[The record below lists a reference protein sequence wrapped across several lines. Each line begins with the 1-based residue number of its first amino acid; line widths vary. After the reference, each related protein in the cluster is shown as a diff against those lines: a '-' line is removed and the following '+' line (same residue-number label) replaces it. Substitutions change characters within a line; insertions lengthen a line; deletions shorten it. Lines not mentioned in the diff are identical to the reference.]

1 MVDLLHRLESNQRRG
16 SKPRCHWLTHGTREE
31 VAGRLTTLI
40 EPWGTVSVD
49 DCWMPDGFE
58 TTDEAQL
65 HKTPGLFSK
74 PEHCQVIRDWW
85 FKIVRGGRQT
95 APSIDIASTCAM
107 DGKTGILLVEAKA
120 HDLELI
126 DEEKGK
132 PLKSEPSIGQQTNHK
147 HIGDA
152 ITNTNQLLSDAT
164 RVEWSLSRD
173 SRYQM
178 SNRFATACKLTEL
191 GYPVIVVYLGF
202 LNAKDMRFGGRN
214 PMTNHDHWTKLVTD
228 HSAPLFPREVWNNKH
243 KVHGQ
248 PLIPIIRSVV
258 IPHDSPCVTCEVQ
271 K

>member
-1 MVDLLHRLESNQRRG
+1 MVDLLLQLESNQRRG
-16 SKPRCHWLTHGTREE
+16 SKPRFHWLTHGTLHE
-31 VAGRLTTLI
+31 VAARLTTLV

-49 DCWMPDGFE
+49 DYWMPDGFE

-65 HKTPGLFSK
+65 HKAPGLFSK
-74 PEHCQVIRDWW
+74 PDHRHVIRDWW

-95 APSIDIASTCAM
+95 APSIDIASTCAV
-107 DGKTGILLVEAKA
+107 GGETGILLVEAKA

-132 PLKSEPSIGQQTNHK
+132 TLKNKPSIGEKTNHD

-152 ITNTNQLLSDAT
+152 ISNTNRPLSDAT
-164 RVEWSLSRD
+164 REKWSLSRD
-173 SRYQM
+173 NRYQM

-202 LNAKDMRFGGRN
+202 LNAEDMRFGGRT
-214 PMTNHDHWTKLVTD
+214 PLTSHDEWSKLVTD
-228 HSAPLFPREVWNNKH
+228 HSAPLFPRAVWNNRH
-243 KVHGQ
+243 EVHGQ
-248 PLIPIIRSVV
+248 PLIPIIRSMA
-258 IPHDSPCVTCEVQ
+258 IPYDGPCVTCEVQ